1 MNNALFGYTGLIGS
15 TLLTKYK
22 FNYLYN
28 SKNSNDA
35 RYKTFDTIVICCI
48 PAVKWFANKFPNKDD
63 EVIDYIKNIFKTITA
78 NHVILIST
86 IDIYDTTNNK
96 SNEHTLINYN
106 NNHTYGKN
114 RYLFE
119 VFIKEH
125 FINYTIIR
133 LPALFGQGLKKNI
146 IYDLINNN
154 NINVIST
161 NTSFQWYNLEWLKED
176 IDICINN
183 HIKECNLFTEP
194 LDTIHILNLFNY
206 NYTNNPQTIVN
217 YDTNTKYSA
226 FFNSTTND
234 YIRNKELVFNDIK
247 KFIVYQNNIVQKPCK
262 YKLCV
267 SNISNNTLSN
277 IHYYSILNYYGI
289 KYIEIAP
296 TKFYEWNLLFQ
307 NDEMKTIINET
318 NKFDLTIYSF
328 QSITYTINNN
338 IFDLDNSNLLN
349 HCKNVIDLACN
360 NKVKNLVFGCPRNRK
375 ILSNNTLYNETIFID
390 FMTELGNYISDRK
403 LIISIENNSKSY
415 NCNFLNTIDEV
426 GMITLKINHP
436 KIKMMVDIGNMI
448 MENDNLEN
456 IVNYKDIIYH
466 IHISTPFM
474 KPLNNLFCTGNSTS
488 NSNNNSNSNNITYY
502 KKFITILNQIDYNKI
517 ISLEFLNNDENNELV
532 NLNES
537 LYNFINLF
545 SM

>member
-1 MNNALFGYTGLIGS
+1 MNNALFGYTGLVGS
-15 TLLTKYK
+15 TILTHYK

-28 SKNSNDA
+28 SKNINDA
-35 RYKTFDTIVICCI
+35 RYKTFDTIFICCI
-48 PAVKWFANKFPNKDD
+48 PAVKWIANKFPNKDEED
-63 EVIDYIKNIFKTITA
+63 IDYIKNIIKTITA
-78 NHVILIST
+78 KHIILIST
-86 IDIYDTTNNK
+86 IDIYDNTNNN
-96 SNEHTLINYN
+96 SNETTLINYD

-154 NINVIST
+154 NISVIST
-161 NTSFQWYNLEWLKED
+161 NTSFQLYNLEWLKED

-183 HIKECNLFTEP
+183 NIKECNLFTEP

-206 NYTNNPQTIVN
+206 NYTNNPQNVLK
-217 YDTNTKYSA
+217 YDTNTHYSA
-226 FFNSTTND
+226 FFNSTINN

-247 KFIVYQNNIVQKPCK
+247 KFIIYQNNINQNPFK

-267 SNISNNTLSN
+267 SNISNNTLST

-289 KYIEIAP
+289 KYLEIAP
-296 TKFYEWNLLFQ
+296 TKFYEWDLLFHNTEIQ
-307 NDEMKTIINET
+307 NINMTNIINET

-328 QSITYTINNN
+328 QSITYTINNT
-338 IFDLDNSNLLN
+338 IFEENNSILLN
-349 HCKNVIDLACN
+349 HCKQVIDLACN
-360 NKVKNLVFGCPRNRK
+360 NKVKNLVFGCPRNRQ
-375 ILSNNTLYNETIFID
+375 IISTNTLYNETIFID
-390 FMTELGNYISDRK
+390 FMTELGNYINERD
-403 LIISIENNSKSY
+403 LIISIENNSKKY

-474 KPLNNLFCTGNSTS
+474 KPLNNLFCNGNG
-488 NSNNNSNSNNITYY
+488 NSNNITYY

-545 SM
+545 N